1 MKPMDLANAFPKKT
15 FFIQMFTK
23 DISLEDSILDLVD
36 NSIDGLVRTEHLNL
50 SHISKWI
57 FKKNGHLP
65 GTIRGLPSIRI
76 KYSVNEIVIEDNC
89 GGIDYDYALK
99 EAFNFGHSPNYKP
112 GYLGVY
118 GIGLKRALFKI
129 GKRFHITSKTT
140 ETGFTCDL
148 EVDKWLLNDDKLE
161 DWKIPLDRIEK
172 AKSETLAGTLI
183 KITDLHDEVKLRVK
197 DPTFENSVGNSI
209 MKTYP
214 FFLSKYVAVKIND
227 HRIEPFD
234 IPVGKLKKGEAS
246 FEKFEKDG
254 VLVRIFA
261 TVARPNE
268 SGRYPAE
275 YAGWYIVCNGRVV
288 LPADKSA
295 TTGWGLHPFLPQ
307 FVSKYRSFLGFVL
320 FESKDPLGLPWTT
333 TKRELNK
340 ESKIYQYVKDRMAIA
355 ARPVISF
362 LNRKYPSDVDEQ
374 PIEREISKEVTSASL
389 GDLISRGPTVFTPPT
404 LVKVPV
410 KTTKKIQY
418 DAENSDLEK
427 IRKHLRKPYMTLS
440 EIGRYTFDYFLRQ
453 EGLK

>member
-1 MKPMDLANAFPKKT
+1 MDFANAFPKKT
-15 FFIQMFTK
+15 FFIQMFTR

-36 NSIDGLVRTEHLNL
+36 NSIDGLVRTEQLNL

-57 FKKNGHLP
+57 FKKEGHLSE
-65 GTIRGLPSIRI
+65 TIRGLPSVSI
-76 KYSVNEIVIEDNC
+76 KYSLDEVVIGDNC

-99 EAFNFGHSPNYKP
+99 EAFNFGHSPHYKP

-129 GKRFHITSKTT
+129 GNRFHITSKTT
-140 ETGFTCDL
+140 KTGFACDL
-148 EVDKWLLNDDKLE
+148 EVDKWLLKEDTLE
-161 DWKIPLDRIEK
+161 DWKIPLNRIEA
-172 AKSETLAGTLI
+172 AKSQTSAGTFI

-197 DPTFENSVGNSI
+197 DPTFENAVRNSI

-214 FFLSKYVAVKIND
+214 FFLNKYVSVKISD
-227 HRIEPFD
+227 HRIEPFE

-254 VLVRIFA
+254 VLVRIFV
-261 TVARPNE
+261 TVARPE
-268 SGRYPAE
+268 QDGRYRAE

-295 TTGWGLHPFLPQ
+295 TTGWGLDPFLPQ
-307 FVSKYRSFLGFVL
+307 FVPKYRSFLGFVF
-320 FESKDPLGLPWTT
+320 FEAKDPLGLPWTT

-340 ESKIYQYVKDRMAIA
+340 ESKIYQHVKNRMAIA

-374 PIEREISKEVTSASL
+374 PIEREISKGVAPASL
-389 GDLISRGPTVFTPPT
+389 GDLISRTSTVFTPPPV
-404 LVKVPV
+404 VKVPV
-410 KTTKKIQY
+410 KSTKRIQY
-418 DAENSDLEK
+418 DAENVDLEK
-427 IRKHLRKPYMTLS
+427 IRKHLRKPYMSLS
-440 EIGRYTFDYFLRQ
+440 DIGRYTFDYFLRQ